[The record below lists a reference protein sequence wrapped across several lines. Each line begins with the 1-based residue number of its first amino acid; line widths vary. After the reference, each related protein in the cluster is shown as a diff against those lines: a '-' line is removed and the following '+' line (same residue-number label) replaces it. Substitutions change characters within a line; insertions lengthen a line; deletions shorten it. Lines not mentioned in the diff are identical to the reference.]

1 MKLHPV
7 RGWSYHPDW
16 AYPSLD
22 LPFFL
27 QEHHI
32 SPPWCSTLVSS
43 LNWFSSCTQRVSP
56 SAAYL
61 SVWGWQFRREG
72 GWGTAALAT
81 ANNNAKKITNL
92 KNRRDGR
99 KLGMYTASAGP
110 LPWIV
115 FSLTS
120 SSLHF
125 PSCIWSVIQKHKT
138 QISQVD
144 HLLVSGN
151 YKRVCFKINNKI
163 TLRGQRPPEWKIKYF
178 VLFKVGFHK
187 L

>member
-1 MKLHPV
+1 MQHI
-7 RGWSYHPDW
+7 SFI
-16 AYPSLD
+16 AELD
-22 LPFFL
+22 LLMHAASFP
-27 QEHHI
+27 I
-32 SPPWCSTLVSS
+32 SC
-43 LNWFSSCTQRVSP
+43 
-56 SAAYL
+56 L
-61 SVWGWQFRREG
+61 SVSVRMVILRER

-92 KNRRDGR
+92 KNGR
-99 KLGMYTASAGP
+99 AGSKLGMYTASAGP

-115 FSLTS
+115 SSLTS

-151 YKRVCFKINNKI
+151 NKSACFKISNKI
-163 TLRGQRPPEWKIKYF
+163 TLTGRRPPEWKIKYF
-178 VLFKVGFHK
+178 VFFKVGVCQR
-187 L
+187 